1 MIPPQGSADFAAA
14 MEKVLDVYRR
24 PYDAAFPVVC
34 MDETPRQLIGETR
47 APVPAAPGRPA
58 REDYEY
64 RRCGTC
70 NVFMATQPLAGR
82 RMTKVTAR
90 RTKTDWAHFLNDIA
104 ARLPGAKRI
113 TLVMDNL
120 NTHRP
125 GALYEAFPPAEAKAL
140 WDRFEFVYTPKHG
153 SWLNVAEVELSVMI
167 RQCLNRRIDS
177 IDILRDE
184 VAAWQASRDRLH
196 AKVNWQFTT
205 DDARIKLKRLY
216 PTLDEWHD
224 TSVFR
229 PKRNDERRAATRFS
243 RDGSPAEPPPG
254 ELGRAGFI
262 TGCLAGMDRRPNA
275 ARVSSQAVW
284 PGWIA
289 GRTPRGFHYR
299 LFGRDGSPAEPPP
312 GELGRVGF
320 TTGCQ
325 GASTMTKV
333 RCHSPGLAARTI
345 QIGNVSPASMPETA
359 SRRSPTFPM
368 GWPATSVITKPG

>member
-1 MIPPQGSADFAAA
+1 MIPPQGNADFAAA

-34 MDETPRQLIGETR
+34 MDETPRQLIRETR
-47 APVPAAPGRPA
+47 KPVPTAPGRPA

-104 ARLPGAKRI
+104 ARHPGAKKI

-120 NTHRP
+120 NIHRP
-125 GALYEAFPPAEAKAL
+125 GALYDAFPPAEAKAL

-153 SWLNVAEVELSVMI
+153 SWLNVAEVELSVMT

-184 VAAWQASRDRLH
+184 VAAWQAARDRIQ

-205 DDARIKLKRLY
+205 DDARVKLKRLY
-216 PTLDEWHD
+216 PT
-224 TSVFR
+224 
-229 PKRNDERRAATRFS
+229 
-243 RDGSPAEPPPG
+243 
-254 ELGRAGFI
+254 
-262 TGCLAGMDRRPNA
+262 
-275 ARVSSQAVW
+275 
-284 PGWIA
+284 
-289 GRTPRGFHYR
+289 FH
-299 LFGRDGSPAEPPP
+299 E
-312 GELGRVGF
+312 
-320 TTGCQ
+320 
-325 GASTMTKV
+325 
-333 RCHSPGLAARTI
+333 
-345 QIGNVSPASMPETA
+345 
-359 SRRSPTFPM
+359 
-368 GWPATSVITKPG
+368 